1 MAALGQRATQL
12 AMVVNFAVECDP
24 YRAVFIRHGLMTA
37 PEIYDGKPSM
47 SKTHRVA
54 HPSTGIIRTSVCES
68 VTHPD

>member
-1 MAALGQRATQL
+1 MAPFLKQRAQF

-24 YRAVFIRHGLMTA
+24 YRPVFVLHGLMTA
-37 PEIYDGKPSM
+37 PEIYDGETSM

-54 HPSTGIIRTSVCES
+54 DPSTGIIRTSVCES